1 MNLFTPSASILAMT
15 EAHQKAMDPVRV
27 AMSSMTALQASLQ
40 QLKTPEVV
48 KAMQQM
54 SAISAPWAETV
65 KSIQRMQENL
75 PVNVFAPVTDIIAR
89 MGLDK
94 DKK

>member
-1 MNLFTPSASILAMT
+1 MNLFAPSASILAMT